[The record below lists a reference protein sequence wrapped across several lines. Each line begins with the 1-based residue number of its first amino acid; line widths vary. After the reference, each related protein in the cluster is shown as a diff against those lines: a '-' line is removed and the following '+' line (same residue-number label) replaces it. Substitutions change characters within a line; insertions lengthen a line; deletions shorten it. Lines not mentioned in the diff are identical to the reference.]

1 MAKLNGEDVLVIE
14 SDKDNNITYIET
26 SNGIKKW
33 VNTYE
38 LESAEEKSETPKIK
52 TSKKEK

>member
-14 SDKDNNITYIET
+14 SDKDNNITYIEA

-38 LESAEEKSETPKIK
+38 LESTEQKQETPKIK

>member
-26 SNGIKKW
+26 LNGIKKW

-38 LESAEEKSETPKIK
+38 LESTEEKTETPKIK